1 MSGPARVR
9 ALMFDVFGTCVDW
22 RTSVSR
28 QTAELGRARGVEG
41 VDWEAFADAWR
52 ARYQPQMQTVRT
64 GARPWVDLDVLH
76 RESLDEVVREF
87 GVDDVFGPEDRDTL
101 TRAWHRLDPWPDT
114 ASGLARLRTRFV
126 VAPNSNG
133 HIALIVALS
142 RHAGLTWDA
151 VLGAQTAGAYK
162 PQPQTYLRNAAL
174 LGCAPGEVMMVAAHN
189 DDLVAARS
197 CGLRTG
203 FVARPTEHGPAQRT
217 DLAAAGDWD
226 AVAGDLMELAELL
239 GA

>member
-1 MSGPARVR
+1 
-9 ALMFDVFGTCVDW
+9 MFDVFGTCVDW
-22 RTSVSR
+22 RTSVAR
-28 QTAELGRARGVEG
+28 QAGELGRVRGVEG
-41 VDWEAFADAWR
+41 VAWEAFADAWR
-52 ARYQPQMQTVRT
+52 ARYQPQMQTVRS

-87 GVDDVFGPEDRDTL
+87 GVDDAFDPADRDAL

-114 ASGLARLRTRFV
+114 ASGLARLRSRFV

-162 PQPQTYLRNAAL
+162 PLPQAYLRNAAL

-189 DDLVAARS
+189 DDLVAARA
-197 CGLRTG
+197 CGLRTA

-217 DLAAAGDWD
+217 DLAPAGDWD